1 VSNQFNMSQFKF
13 TTAAIVMVVGGVVTL
28 VGWFMPWISAFG
40 IGVSGGSANLGIL
53 VLLGALAAAGAG
65 AVFAYMKPRYHMAW
79 IVAAGAGAVVLLVM
93 IMNWGDL
100 SAASSVGASIGIG
113 YWLTGIGALVTLGG
127 AYLGYMEAK
136 GTPMA

>member
-1 VSNQFNMSQFKF
+1 
-13 TTAAIVMVVGGVVTL
+13 
-28 VGWFMPWISAFG
+28 
-40 IGVSGGSANLGIL
+40 
-53 VLLGALAAAGAG
+53 
-65 AVFAYMKPRYHMAW
+65 
-79 IVAAGAGAVVLLVM
+79 M